1 MRETHGR
8 EDDSYL
14 PEIKSECKEMVQ
26 LLLRDTE
33 KSPLLKQ
40 INSIGSM
47 ETTALAVLQQTGKA
61 MQTLLTTSPTLDTRK
76 FAVACFQKTPR
87 LFQYWLRT
95 LSLPD
100 IKPSYSCLAKLSL
113 ISYML
118 KNGPNLPDTDVQK
131 FNDNDKKKAFDV
143 SISFTTPRALT
154 KNVLTKGIQSSNPL
168 LVSASLVLLSSVLRR
183 FSAIVKQI
191 PNGEK
196 RDYVAEK
203 LLLKMPDLQV
213 LLGVRSKF
221 DPYGHTT
228 SGEQARHHSFVT
240 MGICEALCLYAQVFS
255 ASFKIVQFE
264 WIKLLSD
271 SSTTFLL
278 APLSL
283 QHRILT
289 TMLIINDCYEVSMGK
304 LQLNICISYSFRQI

>member
-1 MRETHGR
+1 MEAFIEIGYSPLRETKEE

-14 PEIKSECKEMVQ
+14 PDLKSECKEMVRM
-26 LLLRDTE
+26 LLRDAD

-47 ETTALAVLQQTGKA
+47 ETTGLAVLQQTGKA
-61 MQTLLTTSPTLDTRK
+61 MQILLTISPTLDTRK
-76 FAVACFQKTPR
+76 FALACFQKTPR

-95 LSLPD
+95 VSLPD
-100 IKPSYSCLAKLSL
+100 IKPSYSCLAKFSL
-113 ISYML
+113 VSYML
-118 KNGPNLPDTDVQK
+118 KNGPDLSTIDAQKFHDTD
-131 FNDNDKKKAFDV
+131 KKRTFDLIV
-143 SISFTTPRALT
+143 SYTTPRALT

-168 LVSASLVLLSSVLRR
+168 LVSEALILLSSLLRR
-183 FSAIVKQI
+183 FSAIVKNI
-191 PNGEK
+191 PSGEK
-196 RDYVAEK
+196 REYAAER

-221 DPYGHTT
+221 DPHGHET
-228 SGEQARHHSFVT
+228 SSQHARHHNFVT
-240 MGICEALCLYAQVFS
+240 MGICEALCLYAHNFPT
-255 ASFKIVQFE
+255 SFRIVQFE

-271 SSTTFLL
+271 STTAFLL

-289 TMLIINDCYEVSMGK
+289 TMLTINDCYEVSEAK
-304 LQLNICISYSFRQI
+304 L